1 MAKKGV
7 VYCATGSGAYLE
19 AALISAIALRNL
31 EPELPITII
40 SERADLPTRS
50 LSHYGISTRN
60 FDPRRLPAEHQ
71 PYLSRYLKTH
81 LIHFSPYEET
91 LLLDADILP
100 HQPVRDLWAALDQG
114 DIAMVKDR
122 LPTLELCDHVGA
134 EEKDYTLTQVAP
146 TTTQYNSGVLLWRK
160 NAAMEALFDDWFQ
173 EWQRFHKQDQ
183 LALMRSLHKTQTQV
197 VDLPGTYNI
206 SPIDSAPLIA
216 AGQRIH
222 LLHCWGGM
230 VGSGQFRKIA
240 LGHCPRAVETVE
252 QLLAATQQ
260 VVEA

>member
-31 EPELPITII
+31 EPDLPITII
-40 SERADLPTRS
+40 SDKQALPTSR
-50 LSHYGISTRN
+50 LSHYGIDTRR
-60 FDPRRLPAEHQ
+60 FSQGELPGEHL
-71 PYLSRYLKTH
+71 PFLSRYLKTR

-100 HQPVRDLWAALDQG
+100 HQSVRDLWTALNHG

-122 LPTLELCDHVGA
+122 LPTVELCDHVAA
-134 EEKDYTLTQVAP
+134 EEKRYTLTKVDP

-160 NAAMEALFDDWFQ
+160 NAAMVALFDDWHQ
-173 EWQRFHKQDQ
+173 EWQRFYKQDQ
-183 LALMRSLHKTQTQV
+183 LALVRSLHKTQTQV

-222 LLHCWGGM
+222 LMHCWGGM
-230 VGSGQFRKIA
+230 VGSGEFRKIA
-240 LGHCPRAVETVE
+240 LGHCPRAVETVAR
-252 QLLAATQQ
+252 LLAATQ
-260 VVEA
+260 VAEA

>member
-31 EPELPITII
+31 EPELPITVI
-40 SERADLPTRS
+40 SEQRELPTRS
-50 LSHYGISTRN
+50 LSHYGIDTRS
-60 FDPRRLPAEHQ
+60 FAPEELPAEHL
-71 PYLSRYLKTH
+71 PFLSRYLKTH
-81 LIHFSPYEET
+81 LIHLSPYEET

-122 LPTLELCDHVGA
+122 LPTLELCDHVSV
-134 EEKDYTLTQVAP
+134 EEKQYTLSQVAP
-146 TTTQYNSGVLLWRK
+146 TTAQYNSGVLLWRK
-160 NAAMEALFDDWFQ
+160 NAAMVALFDDWYQ

-197 VDLPGTYNI
+197 VGLPGTYNI
-206 SPIDSAPLIA
+206 SPIDSAPLLA
-216 AGQRIH
+216 RGERIH

-230 VGSGQFRKIA
+230 VGSGQFREIA
-240 LGHCPRAVETVE
+240 LGHCPRAVETVAK
-252 QLLAATQQ
+252 LLAATQ